1 MPKMINQPINRE
13 VWSHQFRERDPTK
26 DANKHEMR
34 FGLSQFGH
42 GKYDDKGK
50 RENQVSCRL

>member
-1 MPKMINQPINRE
+1 MINQPINRE